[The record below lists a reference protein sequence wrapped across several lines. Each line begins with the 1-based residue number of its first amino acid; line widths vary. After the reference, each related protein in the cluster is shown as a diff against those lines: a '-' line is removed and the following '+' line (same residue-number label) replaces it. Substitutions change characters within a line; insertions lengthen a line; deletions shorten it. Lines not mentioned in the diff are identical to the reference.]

1 MKKTMTKA
9 AMITEIQKTDAMMWL
24 ELKQAESRYGRED
37 EYVCNLRAR
46 WATIRNMMEAVG
58 IQEDHTLPD
67 NLEATC
73 IIIERVR
80 REQAA

>member
-9 AMITEIQKTDAMMWL
+9 AMVAEIQKTDARAWL

-58 IQEDHTLPD
+58 IQEDHALPD
-67 NLEATC
+67 NQEATE
-73 IIIERVR
+73 IMIRRIRV
-80 REQAA
+80 

>member
-1 MKKTMTKA
+1 MTKA
-9 AMITEIQKTDAMMWL
+9 AMIKAIQVADARAWL
-24 ELKQAESRYGRED
+24 ELKQAESRYGTED

-67 NLEATC
+67 NQEATE
-73 IIIERVR
+73 IIIRRIRV
-80 REQAA
+80 